1 MAMKALIRMYV
12 LSILT
17 LHELFVQELVCDAR
31 RLVEKFNH
39 TLELELARV
48 SRKEEEIAA
57 QRPAELP
64 KIKVERSGGIYFLVQ
79 RPSNCFRC

>member
-1 MAMKALIRMYV
+1 M
-12 LSILT
+12 
-17 LHELFVQELVCDAR
+17 
-31 RLVEKFNH
+31 EKFNH

-79 RPSNCFRC
+79 RP